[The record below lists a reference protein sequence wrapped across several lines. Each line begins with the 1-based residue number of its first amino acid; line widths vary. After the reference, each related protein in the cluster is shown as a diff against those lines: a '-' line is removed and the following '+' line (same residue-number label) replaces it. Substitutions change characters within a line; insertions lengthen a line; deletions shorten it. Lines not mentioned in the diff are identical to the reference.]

1 MRKLGPLSPARVG
14 KDAAAEKKR
23 TNDKGYE
30 LLCGHAQ
37 EHWIKVYELRSC
49 QAVPGNRGA
58 RSMLTKYVPETAA
71 AKHIREKASGMAN
84 RIHKAIK
91 PRRMPITIVWQL

>member
-1 MRKLGPLSPARVG
+1 
-14 KDAAAEKKR
+14 
-23 TNDKGYE
+23 
-30 LLCGHAQ
+30 
-37 EHWIKVYELRSC
+37 
-49 QAVPGNRGA
+49 
-58 RSMLTKYVPETAA
+58 MLTKYVPETAA